1 MTTTTDVELH
11 PCQCGCGELVPG
23 KWKRGHWARA
33 QKANKDLRVLPDP
46 GADLGPEDD
55 EDLPPELVAELDEL
69 DWLDTPVQAN
79 RYGIDGG
86 EPDEAPEDPAP
97 SRLRGPRSTPGP
109 RRARTRV
116 TATVQRDVQAKIRM
130 VLVPA
135 GRVWAM
141 RDQMCG
147 PVFVEQEPDI
157 SEALAEIV
165 CDSPDL
171 LNWFTGPAGG
181 YMKYFKLIMA
191 VQPVLLVLWMHH
203 IAHADQQGGPVP
215 GDPQQPAFAA

>member
-1 MTTTTDVELH
+1 MTTTTDADLH
-11 PCQCGCGELVPG
+11 PCLCGCGELVTG
-23 KWKRGHWARA
+23 KYKRGHWARTQSHNA
-33 QKANKDLRVLPDP
+33 RLQPLPGP
-46 GADLGPEDD
+46 ADEVPDEDD
-55 EDLPPELVAELDEL
+55 DDELPPELVAELDNL
-69 DWLDTPVQAN
+69 DWIDAENARATPES
-79 RYGIDGG
+79 D
-86 EPDEAPEDPAP
+86 EPAGEDPAP
-97 SRLRGPRSTPGP
+97 SRLRQRRQTPAAP
-109 RRARTRV
+109 KRTRV
-116 TATVQRDVQAKIRM
+116 TATMQRDVQAKIRM

-141 RDQMCG
+141 RDTVCG

-181 YMKYFKLIMA
+181 YMKYFKLLMA

-203 IAHADQQGGPVP
+203 IAHADQSAEPAQ
-215 GDPQQPAFAA
+215 PQQPAFAA